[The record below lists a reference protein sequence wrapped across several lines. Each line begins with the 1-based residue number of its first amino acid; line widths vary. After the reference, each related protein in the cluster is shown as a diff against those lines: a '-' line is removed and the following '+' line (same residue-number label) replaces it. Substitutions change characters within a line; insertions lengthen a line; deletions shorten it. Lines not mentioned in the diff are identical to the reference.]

1 MSSPVVVVDGEE
13 YRFLAVTTVL
23 NTISAPANEIHYI
36 HCVAPKTG
44 ELHSF
49 ESHRVTKIHKMS

>member
-1 MSSPVVVVDGEE
+1 MSSPVVVVDGKE

-23 NTISAPANEIHYI
+23 SVQDDSPEAIHYI
-36 HCVAPKTG
+36 HVADSKTG

-49 ESHRVTKIHKMS
+49 ESSKVSKILKVA